1 MPLQPKKQKHRKSFR
16 GKMRGRSTRATS
28 LDFGEFGLKAIGRGW
43 LTGQQIEAA
52 RRAITHYTKRQAK
65 VWIRVFPDKP
75 VTAKSA
81 GVGMGGGKGDVVK
94 YVFVVTP
101 GRVLFEISGVERE
114 LAQQAMRLASHKL
127 PFKTKFISRE

>member
-1 MPLQPKKQKHRKSFR
+1 MVLQPKKQKYRKSFR
-16 GKMRGRSTRATS
+16 GKMRGQTGRATF
-28 LDFGEFGLKAIGRGW
+28 LDFGEFGLKAMGRGW
-43 LTGQQIEAA
+43 LTAQQIEAA
-52 RRAITHYTKRQAK
+52 RRAIVHHTKRQAK

-75 VTAKSA
+75 VTSKSA

-114 LAQQAMRLASHKL
+114 IAQQALRLASHKL

>member
-1 MPLQPKKQKHRKSFR
+1 MVMQPKKLKYSKSFR
-16 GKMRGRSTRATS
+16 GKMRGKSGRATS

-43 LTGQQIEAA
+43 LTAQQIEAA
-52 RRAITHYTKRQAK
+52 RKAITHYTKRQAK

-101 GRVLFEISGVERE
+101 GRVLFEVGGVNKEE
-114 LAQQAMRLASHKL
+114 AQQALRLASHKL
-127 PFKTKFISRE
+127 PFKTKFIEKE